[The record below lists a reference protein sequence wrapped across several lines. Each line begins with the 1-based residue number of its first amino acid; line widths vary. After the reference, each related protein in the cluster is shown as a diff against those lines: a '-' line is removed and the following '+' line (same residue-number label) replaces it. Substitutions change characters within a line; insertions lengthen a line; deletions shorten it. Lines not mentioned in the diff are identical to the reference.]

1 MRAVAAGQ
9 PSPSARPPRPSTTDL
24 TELEQLEELDGDEG
38 LLDVARES
46 QLAAERA
53 AFESLRL
60 RKPHIR

>member
-1 MRAVAAGQ
+1 MRAVVAAGQ
-9 PSPSARPPRPSTTDL
+9 PSPDL